1 MQPAKKSEFLSDFRR
16 FFNLMWM
23 LAEGVL
29 VPLT

>member
-1 MQPAKKSEFLSDFRR
+1 MQPAKKSEFLTDFRR
-16 FFNLMWM
+16 FFNPERM